1 VSNYVLLTGC
11 TGLLGQYLLH
21 DLLRAGRRVAVL
33 VRPSRKTSAVE
44 RVEAI
49 LQRWES
55 RFGSKLPRPILLEGD
70 ITREGFGLSN
80 EQLSWVSGN
89 CNSLIHNAAVLTFHE
104 TPEGEP
110 FNTNVGGTRNV
121 LATCRTTGIGDLHY
135 ISTAY
140 VCGLREGTVQ
150 ENELEGSQS
159 FRNDYE
165 KSKYEAELL
174 VRSASDLDCVTVYR
188 PTVIA
193 GDSQTGY
200 TCTYHGLYM
209 YLRLISVLNE
219 NVTPGPDGTRHT
231 PVKLG
236 MTGDEKRNIIPVD
249 WASQA
254 ISRLIGLPE
263 AHGGT
268 YHIAPENPMTSGDVV
283 RAAYSY
289 FNSYGV
295 EFCGANTETCA
306 SDNNVN
312 QAYQEN
318 MTMYQSY
325 DSTDP
330 LFDVTNLKKF
340 LPDLPCPEIDE
351 AMLHLFWRFSE
362 EDRWGKRR
370 PPKPSPFSADPYLT
384 NLSTENVL
392 A

>member
-1 VSNYVLLTGC
+1 MSNYVLLTGC

-21 DLLRAGRRVAVL
+21 DLLQAGRRVAVL
-33 VRPSRKTSAVE
+33 VRPSGKASAVE

-55 RFGSKLPRPILLEGD
+55 RFDSALPRPILLEGD
-70 ITREGFGLSN
+70 LTREDFGLSDD
-80 EQLSWVSGN
+80 ELSWVTEN

-110 FNTNVGGTRNV
+110 FNTNVGGTKNV
-121 LATCRTTGIGDLHY
+121 LAMCRATGIGDLHY

-140 VCGLREGTVQ
+140 VCGLREETVF
-150 ENELEGSQS
+150 EDELEGNQL

-165 KSKYEAELL
+165 KSKYQSELL
-174 VRSASDLDCVTVYR
+174 VRSADDFDSITVYR

-193 GDSQTGY
+193 GDSETGY
-200 TCTYHGLYM
+200 TCTYHGLYL

-219 NVTPGPDGTRHT
+219 NVTPAQDGTRFT

-254 ISRLIGLPE
+254 ICRLINLPE

-268 YHIAPENPMTSGDVV
+268 YHIAPEEPMTSGDVV

-295 EFCGANTETCA
+295 EFCGPDSDSYS

-325 DSTDP
+325 DATDP

-340 LPDLPCPEIDE
+340 LPDLPCPAIDE

-370 PPKPSPFSADPYLT
+370 PPRPNPFSAESYLAT
-384 NLSTENVL
+384 LPTES
-392 A
+392 AFA